1 MQRWRVR
8 VVHVGEPEATFDVT
22 PRVVVDFERFYKTGI
37 GKAFADEQRLEHVYW
52 LAWTAE
58 RHAGTTVPPF
68 DAWLATVLDVELE
81 TGDTPLDE
89 SPSPT

>member
-22 PRVVVDFERFYKTGI
+22 PRVLVDFERFYKTGI
-37 GKAFADEQRLEHVYW
+37 GKAFAEEQRLEHVYW

-58 RHAGTTVPPF
+58 RHSGTIVPVF
-68 DAWLATVLDVELE
+68 DTWLDSVLDVELE
-81 TGDTPLDE
+81 TGETPFVE
-89 SPSPT
+89 SP